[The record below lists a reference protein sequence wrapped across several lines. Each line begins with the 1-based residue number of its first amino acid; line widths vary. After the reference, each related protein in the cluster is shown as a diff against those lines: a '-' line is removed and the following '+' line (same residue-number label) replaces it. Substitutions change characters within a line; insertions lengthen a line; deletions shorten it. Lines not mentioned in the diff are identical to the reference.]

1 MYLQLTTVLIALI
14 FSVISALF
22 YLINSMRSVFYKDDT
37 SVNYHDPDDVTI
49 VVPVY
54 NEDSE
59 IFDSVIRSLSEQGS
73 HLIVVGDGVDF
84 PYKSIAERYNA
95 TFIRNEKRGGKRS
108 CMVHAMEY
116 VDTPFVMFVDSDTV
130 VPVNGVRKLLTKFEP
145 DVGGVGPNLSV
156 ENDGSAVAYSSEF
169 VERSREVVLKAMS
182 VSGSV
187 MLLDGPC
194 AIYRT
199 PLVKPFILSPE
210 FRELKVFGRRNLQGM
225 GDDRQ
230 LTSFVIRSNY
240 RAVKNYDVIVRT
252 QAKSNYK
259 SYIKQ
264 QVRWSRTGWYYF
276 FKDLVNGTSRKG
288 GIFYTFELIY
298 LYVLPVV
305 ILGLSL
311 TQVYFI
317 AAHHV
322 SERLFADIF
331 SIGGIKLLLF
341 QVLSTSVSIRFL
353 KLLSMIV
360 NGFGITVFGI
370 AISTNMIRKKVRTFA
385 FGGVA
390 LLIMF
395 LTFFYGLLTVWKQ
408 S

>member
-1 MYLQLTTVLIALI
+1 MYLEFTTVLIALI
-14 FSVISALF
+14 FSVVSAAF
-22 YLINSMRSVFYKDDT
+22 YLINSLRSVFYKDAT
-37 SVNYHDPDDVTI
+37 SVEYHKPDEVTI

-54 NEDSE
+54 NEDEE
-59 IFDSVIRSLSEQGS
+59 IFREVLDSLSEQES
-73 HLIVVGDGVDF
+73 NILVVGDGVDF
-84 PYKSIAERYNA
+84 PYKTIAEQHGAR
-95 TFIRNEKRGGKRS
+95 FIRNEKRGGKRS

-116 VDTPFVMFVDSDTV
+116 VDTPFVMFVDSDTL
-130 VPVNGVRKLLTKFEP
+130 VPKDGVKMLLTKFEP

-156 ENDGSAVAYSSEF
+156 ENDGTPVAYSSEF

-194 AIYRT
+194 AMYRT
-199 PLVKPFILSPE
+199 DLVKPFILSSE
-210 FRELKVFGRRNLQGM
+210 FRELKVFGRSNKQGM

-230 LTSFVIRSNY
+230 LTSYVIRSNY
-240 RAVKNYDVIVRT
+240 RAVKNYDVHVKT
-252 QAKSNYK
+252 HAKRDYK

-264 QVRWSRTGWYYF
+264 QVRWSRTGWFYF
-276 FKDLVNGTSRKG
+276 FKDLVNGTSRKA

-305 ILGLSL
+305 ILSLSL
-311 TQVYFI
+311 TQLYFL
-317 AAHHV
+317 AADHI
-322 SERLFADIF
+322 SFRMLSDMF
-331 SIGGIKLLLF
+331 SLSGLKLLMF
-341 QVLSTSVSIRFL
+341 QTLTSSVSIRFL
-353 KLLSMIV
+353 KLLSIIV

-370 AISTNMIRKKVRTFA
+370 AISTNMLKKKMRTFA

-395 LTFFYGLLTVWKQ
+395 VTFFYGLLTVWKQ